1 MLDPRCMTSPT
12 LLNMTSSSLLSLEG
26 APLRDRTVD
35 VEVVIPVFN
44 EEADLEA
51 SVRRLH
57 R

>member
-1 MLDPRCMTSPT
+1 MTSPT